1 MKKLIYLFLMSMMI
15 FSFSSCG
22 SDEEEVG
29 PDGIPADPVFSDED
43 LVQVVHEGD
52 EIVIQ
57 ALRNAKMY
65 SIATGRDN
73 LTILHEYSEDAD
85 PQVVRYICMEEPV
98 PTELTFHWL
107 NIKQETPDKFTFTVK
122 DVKEDSPK
130 VILMLFF
137 PEKYSS
143 EGFDCNYLIEFKLE

>member
-1 MKKLIYLFLMSMMI
+1 MKKSIYLFLMSMI
-15 FSFSSCG
+15 ICSFSSCG

-29 PDGIPADPVFSDED
+29 PDGAPITFLFNDED
-43 LVQVVHEGD
+43 QVQVVHEGD

-57 ALRNAKMY
+57 ALRNAKMR

-85 PQVVRYICMEEPV
+85 PQVVRYIYMEEPV

-107 NIKQETPDKFTFTVK
+107 NIKQEAPDKFTFTVK

-137 PEKYSS
+137 PEQSS
-143 EGFDCNYLIEFKLE
+143 YYDANRLIEFKLE

>member
-1 MKKLIYLFLMSMMI
+1 MRKYFYLFLGCLMA
-15 FSFSSCG
+15 FAVSSCG
-22 SDEEEVG
+22 SHEEEVG
-29 PDGIPADPVFSDED
+29 PDGAPVTFLFNDED
-43 LVQVVHEGD
+43 QVQVVHEGD

-57 ALRNAKMY
+57 ALRNAKMR

-107 NIKQETPDKFTFTVK
+107 NIKQEAPDKFTFTVK

-137 PEKYSS
+137 PEQSS
-143 EGFDCNYLIEFKLE
+143 YYDANRLIEFKLE

>member
-1 MKKLIYLFLMSMMI
+1 MRKYFYLFLGCLMA
-15 FSFSSCG
+15 FAVSSCG
-22 SDEEEVG
+22 SHEEETM
-29 PDGIPADPVFSDED
+29 DGNYPLTPLFNDED
-43 LVQVVHEGD
+43 QVQVVHEGD

-57 ALRNAKMY
+57 ALRNAKMR

-107 NIKQETPDKFTFTVK
+107 NIKQEAPDKFTFTVK

-137 PEKYSS
+137 PEQSS
-143 EGFDCNYLIEFKLE
+143 YYDANRLIEFKLE